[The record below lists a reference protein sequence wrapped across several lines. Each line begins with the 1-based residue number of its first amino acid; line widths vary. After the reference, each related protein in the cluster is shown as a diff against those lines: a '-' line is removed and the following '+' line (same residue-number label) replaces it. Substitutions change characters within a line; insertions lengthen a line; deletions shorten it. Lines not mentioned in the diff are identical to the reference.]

1 MSSVIATTEVMSQP
15 VITPSSDTSV
25 VEKEMKKR
33 APRRSKE
40 EIAAEKEAKAKR
52 QEEKAVKKK
61 AADEKKA
68 AATAKKEAR
77 QAKMDAKIKMVDA
90 EGNEIKKN
98 QTAYFLFQATKRE
111 EVKKELE
118 ADGIAKVS
126 LGDVAKKIGEL
137 WKSCSEEEK
146 SDFNTRAEQDKQRYE
161 TAVAANPANAEAVA
175 AAKVSKTEAKK
186 AQAQAKQDQKQE
198 QVLRENQL
206 DIIAELQKEPEA
218 EVNSGSDGEEELEEG
233 EIRED
238 KVDTKEALQAQF
250 KAAQADAKNAQ
261 AAFARACV
269 EVVRL
274 EGLLLEM
281 KD

>member
-1 MSSVIATTEVMSQP
+1 MSSVIATTEVMPQP
-15 VITPSSDTSV
+15 VITSSDTPV
-25 VEKEMKKR
+25 VAKEMKKR

-52 QEEKAVKKK
+52 QEEKAAKKK
-61 AADEKKA
+61 VADEKKA
-68 AATAKKEAR
+68 AAAAKKEAR
-77 QAKMDAKIKMVDA
+77 QAKMDAKPKMVDA

-111 EVKKELE
+111 EVKSALE
-118 ADGIAKVS
+118 ADGSAKVS

-137 WKSCSEEEK
+137 WKSCSEEVK
-146 SDFNTRAEQDKQRYE
+146 SDFNARAEQDKQRYE
-161 TAVAANPANAEAVA
+161 TAVAANPENAFNME
-175 AAKVSKTEAKK
+175 AAKKFKTEAKK

-198 QVLRENQL
+198 QVLREYQL

-238 KVDTKEALQAQF
+238 KVDTKESLQAQF
-250 KAAQADAKNAQ
+250 AAAQAAAKNAQ

-274 EGLLLEM
+274 EGLILEM